1 MNRRQ
6 FFQKSAAVAALC
18 ADGMLPS
25 LLEAQS
31 PAAPLP
37 GGAEAAA
44 VAAIN
49 PPAGV
54 RVAGILMIPVVG
66 GKYKVWTKRLGS
78 GQTKVLLLHGGRAMT
93 HSYLEAM
100 ESFLPD
106 AGIEMYYYDQ
116 LGCGNSDIRTV
127 TWYIHFVA
135 GTRNAPAAI
144 QRLEPIHDPRDILG
158 DGQITA
164 SQLFQCAQA
173 VLSVIDRLKMVTTQE
188 LSQLVRIDSITFT
201 TVFQQGILARIT
213 HHDFADARLQQ
224 VV

>member
-25 LLEAQS
+25 LLEGQS

-116 LGCGNSDIRTV
+116 LGCGNSDIPEDTSL
-127 TWYIHFVA
+127 W
-135 GTRNAPAAI
+135 
-144 QRLEPIHDPRDILG
+144 RLSRAEE
-158 DGQITA
+158 
-164 SQLFQCAQA
+164 
-173 VLSVIDRLKMVTTQE
+173 VLEKD
-188 LSQLVRIDSITFT
+188 
-201 TVFQQGILARIT
+201 
-213 HHDFADARLQQ
+213 
-224 VV
+224 

>member
-1 MNRRQ
+1 VHTCPECGHIINLEEMDPCIGTARADGACCESKGPILMSMNRRQ
-6 FFQKSAAVAALC
+6 FFQRSTAGGCAL

-49 PPAGV
+49 PPASV

-78 GQTKVLLLHGGRAMT
+78 SKTKVLLLHGGPAMT
-93 HSYLEAM
+93 HGYLEAM

-116 LGCGNSDIRTV
+116 LGCWNSDIPEIPAYGHSNATPKRWKRCDAAWAWRTLCSMASRGGG
-127 TWYIHFVA
+127 I
-135 GTRNAPAAI
+135 PAI
-144 QRLEPIHDPRDILG
+144 
-158 DGQITA
+158 
-164 SQLFQCAQA
+164 
-173 VLSVIDRLKMVTTQE
+173 
-188 LSQLVRIDSITFT
+188 
-201 TVFQQGILARIT
+201 
-213 HHDFADARLQQ
+213 
-224 VV
+224 